1 MHCWY
6 ISTQSI
12 YISRVM
18 IYYSHIFMKRF
29 SPFIAIL
36 LVITTLAMSGAPLF
50 VKKAQAVGT
59 LNNIIPSSTSVA
71 LLQCANQNGV
81 ITDALGSVFDG
92 LGGVFAGGTAAGSSN
107 QTSGTFNDSKP
118 NKINKKTNDSLGIF
132 GDLKA
137 TLVTKDG
144 TTGSGGADAFGSSTV
159 EAGATFR
166 SQNQQLVSAVEKNT
180 ESAQHSECM
189 KSLGTAALHD
199 LLAASTQSIVN
210 WINTG
215 FDGDP
220 LFIQNPRLFFKGIE
234 NQQVY
239 SFVAELNNPEKYP
252 FGPEIGA
259 SIATMY
265 NCDKYTDSDNNC
277 FNNTAVF
284 TLGAEI
290 GENWQDFY
298 SDFNVGGWGGWLAAT
313 QNPANNPFD
322 FQFMASKEI
331 QARIDLQQQTV
342 KDEILQNGG
351 FLSLRKCVLYD
362 DGTHAE
368 DEQGGTY
375 VDTGTS
381 SGGTYDASSF
391 NYEYSYFGE
400 IDNCKQYAV
409 TTPGSLV
416 ADQLNIH
423 LGASANAVAMGDEV
437 NTSIAAIFDSL
448 TNQLI
453 DQGLAS
459 LDNQT
464 VITQQTGGYGT
475 NYFGTNSIGSSWYA
489 DPYAPANLHIL
500 LKCVTADTGTAIE
513 NCKTQIEMTEEYLG
527 VLYEARDYL
536 NRQLIPALYNLDKHM
551 PEPDIGWQSRM
562 QQELIQKTTDI
573 NNQTKAVDIV
583 GLIGPAV
590 ATVAT
595 VLVALPGVGAVAGAI
610 LLAGAA
616 VVGVVMDFIVNSDD
630 KIATYKQQA
639 VGALNARYQVELK
652 RIQWDIDNNNLPS
665 AFDARLQRDKIPG
678 YEKTRDA
685 YVTTIT
691 QQVQVLQ
698 LLKQIASGLGS
709 TEATTDGTGGTRK
722 IDSLRSS
729 YAGISGKIVSQGTID
744 SISNNQDVLE
754 TDLLTTQEA
763 DTQILEELTI
773 EPFGGLDYTI
783 PDNLYHF
790 WTEASLIADISYAIG
805 HCTLANK
812 DQKGYCPVPGLENY
826 DPKQDDYHL
835 VDLYAPLFGS
845 AKGVSLTAPDGHAYT
860 LAEQIEHAQT
870 AAAFLRL
877 YPSGFTVS
885 SLRQNPYSV
894 FYPFPVPPLKNGDP
908 WRYEKLI
915 QHKSGNTDL
924 SLKPIDLP
932 YSTSAV
938 PDPLLIYTRLNPT
951 AFNTFDHLETSDE
964 KSLDSELYL
973 NYFINSY
980 RNPNY
985 SYQR

>member
-1 MHCWY
+1 
-6 ISTQSI
+6 
-12 YISRVM
+12 M
-18 IYYSHIFMKRF
+18 IYCSHLFMKRF
-29 SPFIAIL
+29 SPFISIL

-50 VKKAQAVGT
+50 TKEAKAVGT
-59 LNNIIPSSTSVA
+59 FNNIIPSSTSVA
-71 LLQCANQNGV
+71 LLQCANKDGV

-92 LGGVFAGGTAAGSSN
+92 LTNNLFNRETSAGSSN
-107 QTSGTFNDSKP
+107 QTTYSHATGSGGVGDSLASL
-118 NKINKKTNDSLGIF
+118 DSLGIKLAGF
-132 GDLKA
+132 GA
-137 TLVTKDG
+137 TLNNDELS
-144 TTGSGGADAFGSSTV
+144 TGSAGADAVGSQRVEPGLEFGRKLDNI
-159 EAGATFR
+159 EKATQR
-166 SQNQQLVSAVEKNT
+166 NT
-180 ESAQHSECM
+180 ESASNSECM

-220 LFIQNPRLFFKGIE
+220 LFIQNPHLFFKGVAD
-234 NQQVY
+234 QQVY

-259 SIATMY
+259 SIAAMY
-265 NCDKYTDSDNNC
+265 NCDTYTDSDNNC
-277 FNNTAVF
+277 FNNTAIF

-290 GENWQDFY
+290 GADWQDFY

-331 QARIDLQQQTV
+331 QARIDMQQQTI
-342 KDEILQNGG
+342 KEEIQQNGG
-351 FLSLRKCVLYD
+351 FLSLRKCVLYND
-362 DGTHAE
+362 DTHAE
-368 DEQGGTY
+368 DQQGGTY
-375 VDTGTS
+375 VDTGTTA
-381 SGGTYDASSF
+381 GGTYDASSF
-391 NYEYSYFGE
+391 NYEYSYFGQ

-437 NTSIAAIFDSL
+437 NTSIAAIFDAL

-475 NYFGTNSIGSSWYA
+475 NYFGTNSIGSSWYT
-489 DPYAPANLHIL
+489 DPYAPANLHTL
-500 LKCVTADTGTAIE
+500 LKCVTPDTGTAIE
-513 NCKTQIEMTEEYLG
+513 NCKTQIELTEEYLG

-536 NRQLIPALYNLDKHM
+536 NGQLIPALYKLDMHM

-562 QQELIQKTTDI
+562 QQELIAKTTEI
-573 NNQTKAVDIV
+573 NNKTKAVDVIA
-583 GLIGPAV
+583 LIGPVVGAI
-590 ATVAT
+590 ATVVIAIPVVGPIADT
-595 VLVALPGVGAVAGAI
+595 VI
-610 LLAGAA
+610 LAGAA
-616 VVGVVMDFIVNSDD
+616 LVGVVLDLFVNSDE
-630 KIATYKQQA
+630 KIATMKQQA

-685 YVTTIT
+685 YVSTIT

-698 LLKQIASGLGS
+698 LLKQIASGLGA
-709 TEATTDGTGGTRK
+709 TEATTDGTSGTR
-722 IDSLRSS
+722 DLEALRSS

-744 SISNNQDVLE
+744 NINDNQPLLE

-763 DTQILEELTI
+763 DTQILTEL
-773 EPFGGLDYTI
+773 ELQPFGGLDYTI
-783 PDNLYHF
+783 PENLYHF
-790 WTEASLIADISYAIG
+790 WTEASLIADISYALGDCTLESNKQQG
-805 HCTLANK
+805 HCPISVS
-812 DQKGYCPVPGLENY
+812 GYNP
-826 DPKQDDYHL
+826 QDDNYHL
-835 VDLYAPLFGS
+835 LDVEAWAFGH
-845 AKGVSLTAPDGHAYT
+845 ADGVSQMAPDGTPYT
-860 LAEQIEHAQT
+860 ETEKMEHAHTT
-870 AAAFLRL
+870 ADFLRL
-877 YPSGFTVS
+877 YPQGFTIS

-894 FYPFPVPPLKNGDP
+894 FYPYPVPPLKNGNP
-908 WRYEKLI
+908 WRYEKLL
-915 QHKSGNTDL
+915 QHNSGETCL
-924 SLKPIDLP
+924 ALKPIDLP
-932 YSTSAV
+932 YSTCAT

-964 KSLDSELYL
+964 KSLDKEIYL
-973 NYFINSY
+973 NYFIDSY

-985 SYQR
+985 SYPK